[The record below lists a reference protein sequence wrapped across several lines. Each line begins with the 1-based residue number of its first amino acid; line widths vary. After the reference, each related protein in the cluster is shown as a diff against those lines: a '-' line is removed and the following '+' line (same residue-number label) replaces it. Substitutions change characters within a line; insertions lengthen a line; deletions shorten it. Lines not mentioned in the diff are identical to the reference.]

1 MSTPGRIVEW
11 TASDGR
17 KGRLTGTGKPRL
29 TAASL
34 AKVPSEQ
41 RPAKELVGAK
51 STPKKAA
58 SAKPA
63 TDGDNLWGNNGWGDA
78 NAKSGSK
85 KSSSKKASSN
95 KGDEWVVQESGN
107 DTSDPFAATWGT
119 TPDATGGDDNKE
131 KKDEPAA
138 PWEATTVPDNN
149 TVPEDNDKKDGES
162 NGWTKEQDEKLMQM
176 KDDSKNTWAKISEEF
191 GKAEHECKHRF
202 KEIKPGDWQ
211 PSGAKQGG
219 GGKKGKKE
227 KNADHNN
234 GNNKKDDK
242 KKEEKKE
249 EETGDDGGIFGATF
263 GEDTGNGKDESGDKN
278 NSADKAPDAWG
289 DTTTW
294 DFAGG
299 DTAGTGT
306 NAWETQVGWG
316 TGATTGGGDG
326 ANDAAASWDNI
337 GGNNWNTGRKNN
349 QKTKTGGGA
358 GDAKASAQKAPSN
371 KVPPRAP
378 PQPNANNGNSNNNNN
393 TRPVVAR
400 PLELEV
406 KPDDTFSA
414 DDLRLVAR
422 ILQQDCSMVW
432 NRVSWRFRDK
442 TGRTLHPDEFE
453 KKITGRLEGKGS
465 HNGERRR

>member
-17 KGRLTGTGKPRL
+17 KGRLTGAGKPRL

-34 AKVPSEQ
+34 AKVPSDQ
-41 RPAKELVGAK
+41 RPTKELPGAK
-51 STPKKAA
+51 SASKKAA
-58 SAKPA
+58 STKPA
-63 TDGDNLWGNNGWGDA
+63 ADGDNTWGGNGWDDT

-85 KSSSKKASSN
+85 KSNSKKASSN
-95 KGDEWVVQESGN
+95 KGDAWVVQELGN
-107 DTSDPFAATWGT
+107 DASDPLAVTWDP
-119 TPDATGGDDNKE
+119 TPNATGGDDKNE
-131 KKDEPAA
+131 KKDDPADAWNTANA
-138 PWEATTVPDNN
+138 PENN
-149 TVPEDNDKKDGES
+149 IAPQDDSKKDDES
-162 NGWTKEQDEKLMQM
+162 NEWTKEQDEKLMQM
-176 KDDSKNTWAKISEEF
+176 KDDSKITWAKIVEEF
-191 GKAEHECKHRF
+191 GKAEHECKRRF
-202 KEIKPGDWQ
+202 KDIKPKDWK

-219 GGKKGKKE
+219 ENKKGKKA
-227 KNADHNN
+227 KKADQND
-234 GNNKKDDK
+234 GNNKDDK

-249 EETGDDGGIFGATF
+249 EEKGDDGGFFGHTF
-263 GEDTGNGKDESGDKN
+263 GEDTGNSKDESDDKN
-278 NSADKAPDAWG
+278 NSGDKAPDTWG
-289 DTTTW
+289 GTADW
-294 DFAGG
+294 DFAVG
-299 DTAGTGT
+299 DAAGTGT
-306 NAWETQVGWG
+306 NAWETQVGWD

-326 ANDAAASWDNI
+326 ANDAAASWDNS
-337 GGNNWNTGRKNN
+337 GGNNWSKGTNNN
-349 QKTKTGGGA
+349 QKNNTGGGA
-358 GDAKASAQKAPSN
+358 GDAKASRQKAPSN

-378 PQPNANNGNSNNNNN
+378 PQPNASNGNNNNNN
-393 TRPVVAR
+393 TRPIAAR

-465 HNGERRR
+465 ETGERRR

>member
-41 RPAKELVGAK
+41 RPAKELAGAK
-51 STPKKAA
+51 GTPKKPA
-58 SAKPA
+58 STKPA
-63 TDGDNLWGNNGWGDA
+63 ANGDDPWAGNGWGDA
-78 NAKSGSK
+78 NAKSESK

-95 KGDEWVVQESGN
+95 KGDAWVVQESGN
-107 DTSDPFAATWGT
+107 DTSDPLAATWGT

-131 KKDEPAA
+131 KKDDPADA
-138 PWEATTVPDNN
+138 WNTP
-149 TVPEDNDKKDGES
+149 TVPENNIAPQDDSKKDDES
-162 NGWTKEQDEKLMQM
+162 NEWTKEQDEKLMQM
-176 KDDSKNTWAKISEEF
+176 KDDTKITWAKIVEEF
-191 GKAEHECKHRF
+191 GKAEHECKRRF
-202 KEIKPGDWQ
+202 KDIKPKDWK

-219 GGKKGKKE
+219 ENKKGKKGKK
-227 KNADHNN
+227 ADQND
-234 GNNKKDDK
+234 GNNKDDK

-249 EETGDDGGIFGATF
+249 EETGDDGGFFGLTF
-263 GEDTGNGKDESGDKN
+263 GEDTGNSKDESGDKN
-278 NSADKAPDAWG
+278 DSGDKAPDTWG
-289 DTTTW
+289 
-294 DFAGG
+294 
-299 DTAGTGT
+299 GT
-306 NAWETQVGWG
+306 
-316 TGATTGGGDG
+316 
-326 ANDAAASWDNI
+326 
-337 GGNNWNTGRKNN
+337 
-349 QKTKTGGGA
+349 
-358 GDAKASAQKAPSN
+358 GDAKASAQKASSN

-378 PQPNANNGNSNNNNN
+378 PQPKASNGNNNNNN
-393 TRPVVAR
+393 TRPIAAR

-432 NRVSWRFRDK
+432 SRVSWRFRDK

-465 HNGERRR
+465 ENGERRR

>member
-17 KGRLTGTGKPRL
+17 KGRLTGAGKPRL

-34 AKVPSEQ
+34 AKVPSDQ
-41 RPAKELVGAK
+41 RPTKELPGAK
-51 STPKKAA
+51 SASKKAA
-58 SAKPA
+58 STKPA
-63 TDGDNLWGNNGWGDA
+63 ADGDNTWGGNGWDDT

-85 KSSSKKASSN
+85 KSNSKKASSN
-95 KGDEWVVQESGN
+95 KGDAWVVQESGN
-107 DTSDPFAATWGT
+107 DTSDPLAATWGT

-131 KKDEPAA
+131 KKDDPADAWNTPTA
-138 PWEATTVPDNN
+138 PE
-149 TVPEDNDKKDGES
+149 NDIAPQDDSKKDGES
-162 NGWTKEQDEKLMQM
+162 SGWTKEQDEKLMQM
-176 KDDSKNTWAKISEEF
+176 KDDAKNTWAKISEEF

-202 KEIKPGDWQ
+202 KVIKPKDWK
-211 PSGAKQGG
+211 PSGAKHGG
-219 GGKKGKKE
+219 EDKKGKKGKKADQNDG
-227 KNADHNN
+227 KN
-234 GNNKKDDK
+234 KDDK

-249 EETGDDGGIFGATF
+249 EETGDAGGLFGLTF
-263 GEDTGNGKDESGDKN
+263 GEDTGNSKDESGDKN
-278 NSADKAPDAWG
+278 NSGDKAPDAWG
-289 DTTTW
+289 GGTASW

-299 DTAGTGT
+299 DAAGTGT
-306 NAWETQVGWG
+306 NAWDTQIGWG
-316 TGATTGGGDG
+316 SGATTGGGDG
-326 ANDAAASWDNI
+326 TNDAAASWDNT
-337 GGNNWNTGRKNN
+337 GGNDWGTGANNN
-349 QKTKTGGGA
+349 QKPNTGGGA
-358 GDAKASAQKAPSN
+358 GDAKASAQKASSN

-378 PQPNANNGNSNNNNN
+378 PPPNASNGNNNNI
-393 TRPVVAR
+393 RPIAAR

-465 HNGERRR
+465 ETGGRRR

>member
-41 RPAKELVGAK
+41 RPAKELAGAK
-51 STPKKAA
+51 GTPKKPA
-58 SAKPA
+58 STKPA
-63 TDGDNLWGNNGWGDA
+63 ANGDDLWAGNGWGDA
-78 NAKSGSK
+78 NAKSESK

-95 KGDEWVVQESGN
+95 KGDAWVVQELGN
-107 DTSDPFAATWGT
+107 DASDPVAVTWDP
-119 TPDATGGDDNKE
+119 TPDATGGDDKNE
-131 KKDEPAA
+131 KKDDPADAWNTTTA
-138 PWEATTVPDNN
+138 PENN
-149 TVPEDNDKKDGES
+149 IAPQDDSKKDGES
-162 NGWTKEQDEKLMQM
+162 DVWTKEQDEKLLQM
-176 KDDSKNTWAKISEEF
+176 KTVDSKSWAEVLQEIS
-191 GKAEHECKHRF
+191 GKTKKSCQDRL
-202 KEIKPGDWQ
+202 KELRPDGWTANEVEK
-211 PSGAKQGG
+211 GG
-219 GGKKGKKE
+219 GGKKGKKG
-227 KNADHNN
+227 KHANQN
-234 GNNKKDDK
+234 GGNTKKDDA
-242 KKEEKKE
+242 KKEE
-249 EETGDDGGIFGATF
+249 TVDDGGIFGATF
-263 GEDTGNGKDESGDKN
+263 GEDTGNSKDESDDKN
-278 NSADKAPDAWG
+278 NSGDKAPDTWG
-289 DTTTW
+289 GTANW

-299 DTAGTGT
+299 DAAGTGT

-337 GGNNWNTGRKNN
+337 GGNNRSKGTNNN
-349 QKTKTGGGA
+349 QKNNTGGGA
-358 GDAKASAQKAPSN
+358 GGAKASRQKAPSSQM
-371 KVPPRAP
+371 PPRAP
-378 PQPNANNGNSNNNNN
+378 AQPNTSNGNNNNN
-393 TRPVVAR
+393 NNARPIAAR

-465 HNGERRR
+465 ETGERRR

>member
-34 AKVPSEQ
+34 AKVPSERQ
-41 RPAKELVGAK
+41 PAKELAGAK
-51 STPKKAA
+51 NTPKKAA
-58 SAKPA
+58 STKPA
-63 TDGDNLWGNNGWGDA
+63 TDGDNLWGNDGWGDT
-78 NAKSGSK
+78 NAKSESK

-95 KGDEWVVQESGN
+95 QGDGWVVQESGN
-107 DTSDPFAATWGT
+107 DTNDPFAATWGT

-138 PWEATTVPDNN
+138 PWEATNVPDNN
-149 TVPEDNDKKDGES
+149 TVPEDDGKKDGES
-162 NGWTKEQDEKLMQM
+162 NGWTKEQDEKLIQLKTKTSKSWAQM
-176 KDDSKNTWAKISEEF
+176 GEEIG
-191 GKAEHECKHRF
+191 GKTKQDCIDRF
-202 KEIKPGDWQ
+202 KEIQ
-211 PSGAKQGG
+211 PKGYKANEANQGG
-219 GGKKGKKE
+219 GGKKGKKG
-227 KNADHNN
+227 KKTDQHD
-234 GNNKKDDK
+234 GNNKDDT

-249 EETGDDGGIFGATF
+249 EETGDDGGLLGLTF
-263 GEDTGNGKDESGDKN
+263 GEDTSNGKDESGDKN
-278 NSADKAPDAWG
+278 NSGDKAPDVWG
-289 DTTTW
+289 GTVSW
-294 DFAGG
+294 DYAGG
-299 DTAGTGT
+299 DAAGTGT

-316 TGATTGGGDG
+316 TGATTGGEDG

-337 GGNNWNTGRKNN
+337 GGNNRSKGTNNN
-349 QKTKTGGGA
+349 QKNNTGGGA
-358 GDAKASAQKAPSN
+358 GDAKASRQKATSN
-371 KVPPRAP
+371 KVPPRAS
-378 PQPNANNGNSNNNNN
+378 PQPNANNGNNNNA
-393 TRPVVAR
+393 RPIAAR

-465 HNGERRR
+465 ENGERRR